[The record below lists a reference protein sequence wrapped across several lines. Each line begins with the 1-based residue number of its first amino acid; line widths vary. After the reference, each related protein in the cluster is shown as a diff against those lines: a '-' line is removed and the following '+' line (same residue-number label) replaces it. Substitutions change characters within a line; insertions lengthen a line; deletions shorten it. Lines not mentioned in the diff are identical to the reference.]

1 MRINEI
7 ASAEDQIALFK
18 LITDK
23 VWQALGDQQH
33 AEANRKAAQPLK
45 SKLKPTA
52 KVARPRSM
60 AKPAVKPMSFK
71 TTLAKPAQPKAQSSA
86 NMKVQHPSQTAQPRQ
101 KPNTPFNSA
110 KQSSIANTAF
120 DSKSQSLNT
129 DHEHKQKDFKGNDK
143 HS

>member
-7 ASAEDQIALFK
+7 ASAEEQIALFK

-45 SKLKPTA
+45 AKLKPSAKNVETSTQSKTA
-52 KVARPRSM
+52 KPL
-60 AKPAVKPMSFK
+60 SFK

-86 NMKVQHPSQTAQPRQ
+86 NLKVQRPSQTAQPRQ
-101 KPNTPFNSA
+101 QPNTPFNSA
-110 KQSSIANTAF
+110 KQSSSTNTAF
-120 DSKSQSLNT
+120 DSKPQILDADSDDKKKDLNG
-129 DHEHKQKDFKGNDK
+129 KDRY
-143 HS
+143 S

>member
-23 VWQALGDQQH
+23 VWQALGDQQRAD
-33 AEANRKAAQPLK
+33 AETKAAQPLK
-45 SKLKPTA
+45 YKLKPIT
-52 KVARPRSM
+52 KVARPRPV

-86 NMKVQHPSQTAQPRQ
+86 NMKIQHPSQTAQLRPQ
-101 KPNTPFNSA
+101 MTTAFNSA
-110 KQSSIANTAF
+110 KQSSTANTPF
-120 DSKSQSLNT
+120 DSKPQVLDT
-129 DHEHKQKDFKGNDK
+129 DSENKKKDFKGNDK

>member
-45 SKLKPTA
+45 AQLKTAIKPIRPTRNA
-52 KVARPRSM
+52 KT
-60 AKPAVKPMSFK
+60 VKPMSFK
-71 TTLAKPAQPKAQSSA
+71 TTLAKPAQPKAQNLTINKA
-86 NMKVQHPSQTAQPRQ
+86 QHQNHAAQQRQ
-101 KPNTPFNSA
+101 QPNTPFNSA
-110 KQSSIANTAF
+110 KQSSSTNTSFGSKPQILDA
-120 DSKSQSLNT
+120 DSDDKKKDLNG
-129 DHEHKQKDFKGNDK
+129 KDRY
-143 HS
+143 S

>member
-23 VWQALGDQQH
+23 VWQALGDQQRAD
-33 AEANRKAAQPLK
+33 AETKVAQPFK

-52 KVARPRSM
+52 KVARPRPV

-71 TTLAKPAQPKAQSSA
+71 NSLAKPAQPKAQSSA
-86 NMKVQHPSQTAQPRQ
+86 NMKVQQPSQTAQPRPQ
-101 KPNTPFNSA
+101 MTKALNSA
-110 KQSSIANTAF
+110 KQSSTTNTHF
-120 DSKSQSLNT
+120 DSKPQSLNT
-129 DHEHKQKDFKGNDK
+129 DHEHRQKDFKGNNK

>member
-1 MRINEI
+1 MRIDEI

-45 SKLKPTA
+45 SKLKPIA
-52 KVARPRSM
+52 KVARPRPV

-71 TTLAKPAQPKAQSSA
+71 TTLAKPAQTKAQSSA
-86 NMKVQHPSQTAQPRQ
+86 NMKVQHPSQTAQPRPQ
-101 KPNTPFNSA
+101 ITTAFNSV
-110 KQSSIANTAF
+110 KQSSTANTSF
-120 DSKSQSLNT
+120 DSKPQSLNT
-129 DHEHKQKDFKGNDK
+129 DHDQRQKDFNGKDR